1 MAQGRVANEMTLGSD
16 WMIVMVRI
24 LGFLLLGWLGWG
36 AVAHAETRVA
46 LLVGHQNGWKGE
58 PRLDYVLSGD
68 VRPLAR
74 KLSDLGF
81 QVLQL
86 ENSDAKDVRQVLQ
99 RVSKQLRSIQ
109 GTKTFLFYYSGH
121 ADPSHFHLGPK
132 GKNPL
137 SYKEFSSFFSSLP
150 ADRKIAIFDSCY
162 SGEIIRRFGSL
173 KRFQSMLK
181 RGKAKGIRARRKLA
195 LHRLLLPKQGFEQ
208 GMRVI
213 ASSLD
218 ISWELRERKASVF
231 TYHLLSGLKGPADL
245 NHDGRITVDELFD
258 YTSQKVLNETGQR
271 PQQFVL
277 VKRSTP
283 YMFAPVY
290 RSQLR
295 IGSEV
300 IGKIK
305 VAVANFVWT
314 QKKQEHRPMRLA
326 VVDGKG
332 TVSLEHKGR
341 CFRQSLWFPKGGEAK
356 LRTQWNKIPCRQ
368 VARRRKGLIVLQA
381 QPYAPRRRTRTT
393 LAVFGGYTQTLAPFV
408 ENMNWGGGLQ
418 LRWGRHWGGSVQVVA
433 GIPQDKGFWLSSVWL
448 RPEAGWTWELGRSP
462 LRLDVFLGVYLQ
474 AGLVFQHNGLTPTG
488 VVFGGGGGGIL
499 DISWWFSRIVGLRLG
514 ARAGFSLIPIRE
526 RPPFAFE
533 WQAQV
538 SAVFAF

>member
-1 MAQGRVANEMTLGSD
+1 MA
-16 WMIVMVRI
+16 RI
-24 LGFLLLGWLGWG
+24 LGLLLLSLCWTSSL
-36 AVAHAETRVA
+36 AHAEKRIA
-46 LLVGHQNGWKGE
+46 LLVGHQQGWKGE
-58 PRLDYVLSGD
+58 PKLDYVLSGD
-68 VRPLAR
+68 VRPLAK

-81 QVLQL
+81 QVFQL
-86 ENSDAKDVRQVLQ
+86 ENSGAHDVRRVLK
-99 RVSKQLRSIQ
+99 RINVALKKTQ
-109 GTKTFLFYYSGH
+109 GAKTFLFYYSGH
-121 ADPSHFHLGPK
+121 ADPNHFHLGPK
-132 GKNPL
+132 GKRPF
-137 SYKEFSSFFSSLP
+137 SYKEFSTFFSSLP

-173 KRFQSMLK
+173 QKFRSMLK

-195 LHRLLLPKQGFEQ
+195 LHRLLLPKQGYEQ

-231 TYHLLSGLKGPADL
+231 TYHLLGGLKGPADL

-258 YTSQKVLNETGQR
+258 YTSQKVLSETGQR

-290 RSQLR
+290 RSRLR

-314 QKKQEHRPMRLA
+314 QKKREHRTMRLA

-341 CFRQSLWFPKGGEAK
+341 CFRQSLWFPKGGEAN
-356 LRTQWNKIPCRQ
+356 LRSRWKKIPCQ
-368 VARRRKGLIVLQA
+368 KVSRRRKGMIVLQA
-381 QPYAPRRRTRTT
+381 QPYVHSYTNKMT
-393 LAVFGGYTQTLAPFV
+393 LALYGGYTHILAPFV
-408 ENMNWGGGLQ
+408 ENMNWGGGVQ
-418 LRWGRHWGGSVQVVA
+418 LRWGKHFGGSLQVTA
-433 GIPQDKGFWLSSVWL
+433 GIPQDKGFWLSSLWL
-448 RPEAGWTWELGRSP
+448 RPEAGWTWRLGRAP
-462 LRLDVFLGVYLQ
+462 FRLDTFVGVYLQ
-474 AGLVFQHNGLTPTG
+474 AGLVFQHNGLQPTG
-488 VVFGGGGGGIL
+488 VIFGAGGGGII
-499 DISWWFSRIVGLRLG
+499 DFSWWFSRVVGLRLG

-533 WQAQV
+533 WQAQA